1 MLDDMLARAN
11 SVCLPALSRSDRRVL
26 ALLVVARVD
35 CVVLY
40 YNCAVLY
47 CAVLAVLEVRWWW

>member
-26 ALLVVARVD
+26 ALLLVVRVD
-35 CVVLY
+35 CAVL
-40 YNCAVLY
+40 NCAVIVVF
-47 CAVLAVLEVRWWW
+47 AVRW